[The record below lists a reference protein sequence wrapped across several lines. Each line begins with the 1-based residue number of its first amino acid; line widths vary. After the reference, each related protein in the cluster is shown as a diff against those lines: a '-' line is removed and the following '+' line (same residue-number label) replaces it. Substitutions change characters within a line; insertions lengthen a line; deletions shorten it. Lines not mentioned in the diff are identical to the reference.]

1 MALNSTENKSNIRAI
16 KYNIQSI
23 ARDAILEIF
32 GVGTAEQSMGK
43 LFGILDLST
52 KLGTND
58 LTVTVAFKDLV
69 KAKKAWEKFQ
79 EENRLGEE
87 K

>member
-1 MALNSTENKSNIRAI
+1 MRNSNENKSNIRAM
-16 KYNIQSI
+16 KYNIQAI
-23 ARDAILEIF
+23 AKDAILEIF

-43 LFGILDLST
+43 MFGILDLST

-58 LTVTVAFKDLV
+58 LTVTVKFSDLI
-69 KAKKAWEKFQ
+69 KAKKDWEAFQ
-79 EENRLGEE
+79 ELHGAEE

>member
-1 MALNSTENKSNIRAI
+1 MNNSKDNLRALKF
-16 KYNIQSI
+16 NIQTI

-43 LFGILDLST
+43 MFGILDLST

-58 LTVTVAFKDLV
+58 LTVTVKFSDLV
-69 KAKKAWEKFQ
+69 KAKKEWEAFQ
-79 EENRLGEE
+79 EAHGAEE

>member
-1 MALNSTENKSNIRAI
+1 MAINSNENKSNIRAM
-16 KYNIQSI
+16 KYNIQAI
-23 ARDAILEIF
+23 AKDAILEIF

-43 LFGILDLST
+43 MFGILDLST

-58 LTVTVAFKDLV
+58 LTVTVRFSDLI
-69 KAKKAWEKFQ
+69 KAKKAWEEFQ
-79 EENRLGEE
+79 MEHGAEE

>member
-1 MALNSTENKSNIRAI
+1 MAINSNENKSNIRAI
-16 KYNIQSI
+16 KYNIQSV

-58 LTVTVAFKDLV
+58 LTVTIKFSDLV
-69 KAKKAWEKFQ
+69 KSKKAWEEFQ
-79 EENRLGEE
+79 ELHGAEE